1 MRSRIGSAQSQLIPQ
16 VFTHALVADVMRSVL
31 IALALLALAAPAAL
45 GHPERHAFFPD
56 GSVGAVPKHR
66 KTADQVIYVCKK
78 DSAKR
83 VRRSFRHQPT
93 MRARRLRQLER
104 CQPRNIQAAG

>member
-1 MRSRIGSAQSQLIPQ
+1 
-16 VFTHALVADVMRSVL
+16 MRSVL
-31 IALALLALAAPAAL
+31 LALAVLVLAAPAAL
-45 GHPERHAFFPD
+45 AHPERHAFFPD

-83 VRRSFRHQPT
+83 VRRSFRHLPKLK
-93 MRARRLRQLER
+93 RRRLRQL
-104 CQPRNIQAAG
+104 

>member
-1 MRSRIGSAQSQLIPQ
+1 
-16 VFTHALVADVMRSVL
+16 MRSVL

-83 VRRSFRHQPT
+83 VRRSFRDQPKL
-93 MRARRLRQLER
+93 RDRRLQQLKSCHTR
-104 CQPRNIQAAG
+104 DIQAAVNEANSGAIIRIFPGVYRE